1 MGGWADALGR
11 FRRLPSSVSRGP
23 KEEVV
28 HETYRMLGREHELD
42 LEREARK
49 RHLADR
55 VRAGRGPAKV
65 RAEAEQPRKWAWLLP
80 RLLGAL
86 VR

>member
-11 FRRLPSSVSRGP
+11 VRRLPSDVSPGP

-42 LEREARK
+42 LERETRK
-49 RHLADR
+49 RHLAVR
-55 VRAGRGPAKV
+55 ARAGRGPLKGEV
-65 RAEAEQPRKWAWLLP
+65 ETERPRKRAWLVP
-80 RLLGAL
+80 RRFGAL